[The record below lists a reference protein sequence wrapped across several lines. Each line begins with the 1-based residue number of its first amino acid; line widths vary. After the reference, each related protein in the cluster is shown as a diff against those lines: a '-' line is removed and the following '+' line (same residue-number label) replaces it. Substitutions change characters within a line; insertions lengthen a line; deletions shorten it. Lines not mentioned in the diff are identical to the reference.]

1 MSINSPWIHIIGAG
15 VSGVMLGVHLAK
27 NGRLPGQVV
36 ISESRA
42 NLRRSQSFGFWVKGP
57 HALDSL
63 IHSRWKTWN
72 FSLKSGENAYQTGNE
87 YEYAY
92 IEGDLFF
99 SWAQDILN
107 NHPDI
112 SLNLNTHLARAP
124 QATHV
129 LDSRPPKLSTF
140 VACQSFVGFEVEEP
154 FQENPTARLM
164 TDLQVMDQSLLF
176 LYELPLSSGRTLIEW
191 TAFGPKPF
199 DLNQLDQLGLK
210 TVDQRRILRRE
221 QGVIPMGVSDGLDH
235 LGTPIGARAGMTRAA
250 SGYGFLRMW
259 EWAEKAAKALIH
271 TNQLPTEAI
280 DPAWLN
286 WMDHCM
292 LRLVREAP
300 HTLPNVFMQLGLR
313 TEADDFAAFM
323 MQPSLRSAGRIVLS
337 APKRPFIAS
346 ALGLT
351 RWI

>member
-1 MSINSPWIHIIGAG
+1 MLINSPWIHIIGAG
-15 VSGVMLGVHLAK
+15 VSGVMLGLQLAK
-27 NGRLPGQVV
+27 NKRLPGKVV

-42 NLRRSQSFGFWVKGP
+42 SLRRSQSFGFWVREP
-57 HALDSL
+57 HALDPL

-72 FSLKSGENAYQTGNE
+72 FSLKSGENAYQTGDK
-87 YEYAY
+87 YEYAF

-99 SWAQDILN
+99 NWAQEILSS
-107 NHPDI
+107 HPDI
-112 SLNLNTHLARAP
+112 SLDLNTPLACAP

-154 FQENPTARLM
+154 FQSNSTARLM

-199 DLNQLDQLGLK
+199 DLNQLDQLGVS
-210 TVDQRRILRRE
+210 TVDRRRILRRE
-221 QGVIPMGVSDGLDH
+221 QGIIPMGVSHDSDH
-235 LGTPIGARAGMTRAA
+235 WGTPIGARAGMTRAA

-259 EWAEKAAKALIH
+259 DWAEKAAEALVN
-271 TNQLPTEAI
+271 TNQLPTETI

-286 WMDHCM
+286 WMDHCL

-300 HTLPNVFMQLGLR
+300 HTLPNIFMQLGRR
-313 TEADDFAAFM
+313 TDADDFAAFM
-323 MQPSLRSAGRIVLS
+323 MHPSPQSARRIVWN